1 MLVLGARKAIR
12 AGRFGRVAKNVA
24 GGILARVKK
33 CGGFSAELGVRGGR
47 LRVRRA

>member
-1 MLVLGARKAIR
+1 MGARKAIR

-24 GGILARVKK
+24 GGILEWVKK
-33 CGGFSAELGVRGGR
+33 CDGFSAELGVRVARGR